1 MKKHLLTRQLISTR
15 MFPIGT
21 AVTNSRWLAGL
32 VAGSSLMGSLP
43 AIAADWD
50 GSASQDWNTPANWSG
65 DAVPAGQNVFIND
78 VSVNIPK
85 ISANIAATPVDILI
99 GNGAGTVGRLDHTAG
114 QASTGGGNW
123 MLVGRQDGGDGTYNL
138 ADTSAAGGTLTGFGL
153 GSGSM
158 AVSGRLYVGGANYGG
173 SIGTGKVN
181 VNTSG
186 TLSSN
191 DLAVGS
197 AGGTGVMNV
206 DAGTITT
213 GGWNFIGK
221 NEATTGANGTLNMSG
236 GTLSNTGRTYVGQ
249 AGCTG
254 VLNLS
259 GGSYR
264 NVNNEVFMAGE
275 GAGSDGT
282 VNITNANSLLQSG
295 GELWLGQAGGTGKMV
310 LSAGSVTVNNWVAVG
325 RDGGTGSLDMSGG
338 SITKTGGGNFIV
350 GASGPGTMTQ
360 TGGLVDV
367 QSGITWLAENNSA
380 VATMTLSGTAEF
392 RTSSLVIGVNG
403 GTNGT
408 LNLNGGTL
416 KTGRIIGGPGAE
428 TVSFNGTR
436 IVATSSQTTF
446 LNALESATIDAGGL
460 LVDTAGFN
468 SIAPQVLGGAGG
480 VTKSGLGTLSLLGAN
495 TYTGP
500 TTVNAGKLILSTDNA
515 NGGNVVVANGATFGV
530 VQTIQD
536 ATLAKTDVT
545 LGATG
550 PSTIELDLGNFAGNT
565 ANEVLNVSGTLR
577 LNGTVTVNIL
587 DQLPEVGT
595 AIPLIRYTAKA
606 GTGSFVPGSLPN
618 GVVASLNDNGAG
630 LVSLTITSV
639 ALPYW
644 DGTVDNVW
652 NTSTTVKNWIN
663 LVGGAAS
670 GFVNGNPALF
680 NDSAAGVGGTSV
692 SIPGTVIPSGVTV
705 DTSVLEYSFSGAGK
719 ISGTGGLTKTGTSSL
734 TIETANDYTGVT
746 RLGGGITSVPTLSN
760 GGSASPLGAAS
771 ANPAN
776 LVLGDG
782 TLDYTGP
789 ATTTDRG
796 LTLDGSAVIRNTN
809 DLAISGAIAVSTG
822 RLYKTGAG
830 NLTLSNP
837 GANALSLAGRN
848 AHVDEGTVTLS
859 GGGTQTVS
867 VGAELWVGSTVDV
880 PANLVLNNTS
890 LTVSSWIAL
899 GRGNGSSGTLSTL
912 TATNST
918 LVTGSLSTGFN
929 AGLANDSDQTLTIHN
944 TNWTNNGATLIAESA
959 NATTDMVVSGTS
971 VVQLNDRFQLAL
983 GAGSVANLTIQD
995 SGSLTK
1001 GGGWL
1006 AIGNSNTG
1014 VATATVKNSGRL
1026 TADGDFNIGDVDT
1039 STGTLNVQDNA
1050 VVTSNG
1056 ILFVGK
1062 NGGTTGTIQQTGG
1075 TINGNNW
1082 VTVGRFNGGT
1092 GTLNVS
1098 GGTFNQTGAGQN
1110 LIIGE
1115 EGTGTMTVSGTGVV
1129 NSAGNLIISNGGTAV
1144 AVVNLNAGGTI
1155 TTRQV
1160 AEGAGGAGNATLN
1173 FDGGVLKAGSGAN
1186 ANFLNG
1192 LDNAFVLAGG
1202 VKIDTN
1208 GNDIN
1213 VAQSLLDTS
1222 TSAGL
1227 TKTGAGRLGLDGAN
1241 TYTGTTLVS
1250 TGTLGGNG
1258 SVAGPLT
1265 VSAGASVN
1273 PGATA
1278 AAGTLT
1284 AGATTIAGTCA
1295 CDLDGL
1301 VSDQLIVNGALNVSA
1316 ATLAVNTL
1324 PGGVGRTVYIIATYT
1339 GSTPAPFAST
1349 SGLPAGYT
1357 VNYAYNNGV
1366 SSTNVAIV
1374 APATPFSTW
1383 ASSFYPGETDLSI
1396 VGPTAD
1402 PDGDGQPNSLEF
1414 ALGGAPNNG
1423 SKNAKTAWFAADSSD
1438 AGSDK
1443 ELLMTIA
1450 VRSGTPAFV
1459 GSPSPSA
1466 TRDGFTVTVEGSTG
1480 LETFPTIVDAVTPV
1494 TTDLPAAPAGYEY
1507 RSFSLRGSNGLP
1519 TRGYLRVRVAP

>member
-1 MKKHLLTRQLISTR
+1 

-282 VNITNANSLLQSG
+282 VSITNANSLLQSG

-338 SITKTGGGNFIV
+338 SITKTGGGNFII
-350 GASGPGTMTQ
+350 GASGPGTLTQ

-380 VATMTLSGTAEF
+380 IATMTLSGTAEY

-416 KTGRIIGGPGAE
+416 KAGQITGGSGTE
-428 TVSFNGTR
+428 TVSFNGTQ
-436 IVATSSQTTF
+436 IVASSSQTTF
-446 LNALESATIDAGGL
+446 LNALDTATIDAGGL

-468 SIAPQVLGGAGG
+468 SIAPQVLGGEGG
-480 VTKSGLGTLSLLGAN
+480 VTKSGLGTLALLGAN

-500 TTVNAGKLILSTDNA
+500 TAVNAGKLILSTDNA

-530 VQTIQD
+530 VQTLQD
-536 ATLAKTDVT
+536 STLAKTDVT

-565 ANEVLNVSGTLR
+565 ANELLNVSGTLR
-577 LNGTVTVNIL
+577 LNGTVTVNLL

-606 GTGSFVPGSLPN
+606 GTGAFVLGSLPN

-644 DGTVDNVW
+644 DGTVDNEW
-652 NTSTTVKNWIN
+652 TTSTTVKNWIN

-670 GFVNGNPALF
+670 GFANGNPALF

-719 ISGTGGLTKTGTSSL
+719 ISGTGGLTKTGTSNL

-760 GGSASPLGAAS
+760 GGSASPLGAAP

-789 ATTTDRG
+789 STTTDRS
-796 LTLDGSAVIRNTN
+796 LTLDGGAGIRNTN
-809 DLAISGAIAVSTG
+809 DLTLSGIIATSTG
-822 RLYKTGAG
+822 RLVKTGAG
-830 NLTLSNP
+830 NLILTNTGSS
-837 GANALSLAGRN
+837 ALGQNGRVSR
-848 AHVDEGTVTLS
+848 VDEGTLTLN
-859 GGGTQTVS
+859 GGTYTI
-867 VGAELWVGSTVDV
+867 GELWTGTTVDV
-880 PANLVLNNTS
+880 PSNVVLNNAT
-890 LTVSSWIAL
+890 LTMNTWIAI
-899 GRGNGSSGTLSTL
+899 GRGNGASGTLSTFS
-912 TATNST
+912 ATNST
-918 LVTGSLSTGFN
+918 MITSNLSTGYD
-929 AGLANDSDQTLTIHN
+929 AGRANDSDQTLTIHN

-971 VVQLNDRFQLAL
+971 VVQLNDRFLMGL
-983 GAGSVANLTIQD
+983 GTDAVANLTIQD

-1001 GGGWL
+1001 SGGWL
-1006 AIGNSNTG
+1006 AIGNSNSG
-1014 VATATVKNSGRL
+1014 IATATVRNSGRL
-1026 TADGDFNIGDVDT
+1026 TADGDFNIGDVGT
-1039 STGTLNVQDNA
+1039 SSGTLNVQDNA

-1075 TINGNNW
+1075 TINSNNW

-1115 EGTGTMTVSGTGVV
+1115 EGTGNLTVSGTGVV

-1173 FDGGVLKAGSGAN
+1173 FDGGVLKAGTGAN

-1202 VKIDTN
+1202 VNLDTN

-1250 TGTLGGNG
+1250 MGTLGGNG

-1265 VSAGASVN
+1265 VSAGTTVN

-1284 AGATTIAGTCA
+1284 AGATTIAGTYA
-1295 CDLDGL
+1295 CDLDGAAA
-1301 VSDQLIVNGALNVSA
+1301 DQLIVNGALNVSA
-1316 ATLAVNTL
+1316 ATLVVNTL

-1349 SGLPAGYT
+1349 GGLPAGYT

-1374 APATPFSTW
+1374 APVTPFSTW

-1402 PDGDGQPNSLEF
+1402 PDGDGQANSLEF
-1414 ALGGAPNNG
+1414 ALGGAPNHG
-1423 SKNAKTAWFAADSSD
+1423 SNNAKTAWFAADSSD

-1450 VRSGTPAFV
+1450 VRTGTPAFV

-1466 TRDGFTVTVEGSTG
+1466 AKDGFTMTVEGSTG
-1480 LETFPTIVDAVTPV
+1480 LESFPTIVDAVTPV
-1494 TTDLPAAPAGYEY
+1494 ITDLPAAPAGYEY